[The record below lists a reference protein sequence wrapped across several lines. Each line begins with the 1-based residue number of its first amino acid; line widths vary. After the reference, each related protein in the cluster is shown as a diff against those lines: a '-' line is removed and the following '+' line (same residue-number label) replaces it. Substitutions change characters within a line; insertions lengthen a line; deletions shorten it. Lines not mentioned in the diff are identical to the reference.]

1 MLPVTMKITNLLIK
15 LADENIGRIRI
26 KLVDGH
32 SVTSA
37 ASRLLNVGDLKVVLD
52 LQNEGH

>member
-1 MLPVTMKITNLLIK
+1 MLPVTMKIINLLIK
-15 LADENIGRIRI
+15 FADENIGRIRM

-37 ASRLLNVGDLKVVLD
+37 ASRLLKVGDLKVVLD
-52 LQNEGH
+52 LQNKEH